1 MTNGRTGGGAPKD
14 DEAAELAALDREPE
28 SPDEKAAAAEIATA
42 PVAGSLADVLRD
54 LAAEDAAVSSAT
66 VGPATEFRAGT
77 VSFARLEAE
86 RASFRLRRE
95 IVSAAIRTGGSSSS
109 PLGPDW
115 VTFRPERWDRYAL
128 DRVVSWWQL
137 ARRLADEAPQTGRS

>member
-1 MTNGRTGGGAPKD
+1 MTNGRTGGGAPN

-54 LAAEDAAVSSAT
+54 LAAHDAT
-66 VGPATEFRAGT
+66 VSPVSVGQAIEFRAGT
-77 VSFARLEAE
+77 VSFARLDGE

-95 IVSAAIRTGGSSSS
+95 IVSAAIRTAGSSSS

-115 VTFRPERWDRYAL
+115 VMFRPERWDRYAL
-128 DRVVSWWQL
+128 DRVISWWEL
-137 ARRLADEAPQTGRS
+137 ARRLADEAPKAGRT